1 MKVLLFPVL
10 FVFGPLYGQNL
21 SYYGLSNNSGVY
33 SSLNNPAEGSSS
45 KEWISFNLI
54 GFGSSMESNIL
65 RLDLDYSPWQMMAG
79 KPKRQH
85 AAPYT
90 EPLYSTGERGML
102 RSAVFVNASV
112 LLPSIRINPHPEY
125 SLFFYAR
132 DRVIGNLQD
141 LGSDMLPL
149 LMEKQ
154 LPKQSDGIDMGIK
167 MRMMGYREYAFGGS
181 TRLLKRKESFLS
193 AGFSLKR
200 TLSRF
205 AYLMELRDYS
215 NTPNLTGTHVSARY
229 RLVSTDMSVLNPGA
243 SGIIAPDGSLG
254 KGWSFD
260 LGFIYEHRP
269 YHRQY
274 PYRIHNRRG
283 RNKNFRQRSDVLYDY
298 RIGISVSDIG
308 KMAFNGPAVSDNE
321 YHYEGEFQ
329 AMSVPSD
336 THKLKDWTNSSAVL
350 SSSNSITFKLPGTL
364 NFFFDYRIS
373 QTWFLHF
380 FYQQNLRNREQI
392 ENLYLPSSLSCLI
405 RKETRYFT
413 FGIPLRFVP
422 QSGNLNTG
430 FLVQTGPFFI
440 GTNNLLVLFQ
450 RQSYSLSAY
459 AGLCFRIPYKRDPT
473 MENFKAFR

>member
-33 SSLNNPAEGSSS
+33 SSLNNPAEGSSA

-65 RLDLDYSPWQMMAG
+65 RLDLDYSPWQMMVG

-90 EPLYSTGERGML
+90 EPLYSTRERGML
-102 RSAVFVNASV
+102 KSGVFVNANV
-112 LLPSIRINPHPEY
+112 LLPSIRIKPHPDY
-125 SLFFYAR
+125 SIFLYAR

-154 LPKQSDGIDMGIK
+154 VPQQPGGIDMGIK

-181 TRLLKRKESFLS
+181 AVLVKRRQNFLA
-193 AGFSLKR
+193 AGISLKR
-200 TLSRF
+200 TLARF

-215 NTPNLTGTHVSARY
+215 NTLIPTGTQVSARY
-229 RLVSTDMSVLNPGA
+229 RLVSTDMGVLNPGA
-243 SGIIAPDGSLG
+243 AGLIAPDGAMG

-260 LGFIYEHRP
+260 LGFVYEHRP
-269 YHRQY
+269 YHRQH

-283 RNKNFRQRSDVLYDY
+283 KNKNFRQRAEVLYDY
-298 RIGISVSDIG
+298 RIGLSVSDLG
-308 KMAFNGPAVSDNE
+308 QMAFNGPGISDNE
-321 YHYEGEFQ
+321 YLYEGKFE
-329 AMSVPSD
+329 AMAVPSD
-336 THKLKDWTNSSAVL
+336 THKLKDWTNSSAIL
-350 SSSNSITFKLPGTL
+350 SSSNSILFKLPGTL

-373 QTWFLHF
+373 QTWFVHI

-405 RKETRYFT
+405 RRETRYFT

-422 QSGNLNTG
+422 QSGNLNAG

-450 RQSYSLSAY
+450 RQTYALSAY
-459 AGLCFRIPYKRDPT
+459 AGLSFRIPYKRDPT
-473 MENFKAFR
+473 MENFRAFR

>member
-21 SYYGLSNNSGVY
+21 SHFGLSNNSGVY
-33 SSLNNPAEGSSS
+33 SSLNNPAEGSSA
-45 KEWISFNLI
+45 KEWLSFDLI

-65 RLDLDYSPWQMMAG
+65 RLDLDYSPWEMMAG

-85 AAPYT
+85 SASYS
-90 EPLYSTGERGML
+90 EPLYSTEEKGMQK
-102 RSAVFVNASV
+102 SAVFINANV
-112 LLPSIRINPHPEY
+112 LLPSFRFKPHPDH
-125 SLFFYAR
+125 SLFFVAR

-154 LPKQSDGIDMGIK
+154 VPQQAGGIEMGIK

-181 TRLLKRKESFLS
+181 TVLMKRRQSFLS
-193 AGFSLKR
+193 AGLSVKR
-200 TLSRF
+200 TLARF

-215 NTPNLTGTHVSARY
+215 NTLNPTGAHVSARY

-243 SGIIAPDGSLG
+243 SGMIAPDGSLG

-269 YHRQY
+269 YNKQY

-283 RNKNFRQRSDVLYDY
+283 QNKNFRQRAEVLYDY
-298 RIGISVSDIG
+298 RIGISLSDLG
-308 KMAFNGPAVSDNE
+308 KMAFKGPGIQDNE
-321 YHYEGEFQ
+321 YHYEGEFE
-329 AMSVPSD
+329 ALAVPAD
-336 THKLKDWTNSSAVL
+336 THKLKDWTNASEVL
-350 SSSNSITFKLPGTL
+350 SSSDAVTFMLPGTL
-364 NFFFDYRIS
+364 NFFFDYRIARN
-373 QTWFLHF
+373 WFVHI
-380 FYQQNLRNREQI
+380 FYQQNLRNQNKI

-405 RKETRYFT
+405 RRETRYFT
-413 FGIPLRFVP
+413 FGVPLRFVP
-422 QSGNLNTG
+422 QSGNLNAG

-440 GTNNLLVLFQ
+440 GTNNALVLFQ
-450 RQSYSLSAY
+450 RRSYAVSAY
-459 AGLCFRIPYKRDPT
+459 AGLSFRIPYRKDPT
-473 MENFKAFR
+473 LENFRAF

>member
-1 MKVLLFPVL
+1 MKELLFPVL

-21 SYYGLSNNSGVY
+21 SYFGLSNNGGVY
-33 SSLNNPAEGSSS
+33 SSLNNPAEGSSA

-79 KPKRQH
+79 KPRRQH
-85 AAPYT
+85 AAT
-90 EPLYSTGERGML
+90 FTKPLYSTGERGML
-102 RSAVFVNASV
+102 ESAVFINANV
-112 LLPSIRINPHPEY
+112 LLPSIRINLHPEY

-132 DRVIGNLQD
+132 DRAIGNLQD

-154 LPKQSDGIDMGIK
+154 VPQQVEGIDMGIK
-167 MRMMGYREYAFGGS
+167 MRMMGYREYAIGGS
-181 TRLLKRKESFLS
+181 ARLWKRKESFVS
-193 AGFSLKR
+193 AGFSIKR
-200 TLSRF
+200 TLARF
-205 AYLMELRDYS
+205 AYLMELRDFT
-215 NTPNLTGTHVSARY
+215 NTPNPSGTRVSAQY
-229 RLVSTDMSVLNPGA
+229 RLVTTDINVLNPGA
-243 SGIIAPDGSLG
+243 SGLIAPDGSPG

-269 YHRQY
+269 YHKQH

-283 RNKNFRQRSDVLYDY
+283 KNKNFRQRAEILYDY
-298 RIGISVSDIG
+298 RIGISVSDLG
-308 KMAFNGPAVSDNE
+308 HMAFNGPGVSDNE
-321 YHYEGEFQ
+321 YQYSGEFE
-329 AMSVPSD
+329 AMAVPSD
-336 THKLKDWTNSSAVL
+336 THKLKDWTDASTVL

-364 NFFFDYRIS
+364 NFFFDYRLS
-373 QTWFLHF
+373 QFWFVHF
-380 FYQQNLRNREQI
+380 FYQQNLRNREKI

-405 RKETRYFT
+405 RRESRFFT

-422 QSGNLNTG
+422 QSGNLNAG
-430 FLVQTGPFFI
+430 FLVQSGPFFI

-450 RQSYSLSAY
+450 RQSYSLSGY

-473 MENFKAFR
+473 MENFRAFR